1 MLKAKDGDFYTWTGF
16 ATTIWWSFWL
26 FARRCT
32 IPVGMAALLE
42 IVGGAEHWGTQ
53 WGWDD
58 LVIAK
63 AHGGAV
69 CGGCAHHQ
77 WASEEYL
84 RIRWFSVRQR
94 SGNSRQFKPKES

>member
-42 IVGGAEHWGTQ
+42 IVGGAEH
-53 WGWDD
+53 
-58 LVIAK
+58 
-63 AHGGAV
+63 
-69 CGGCAHHQ
+69 
-77 WASEEYL
+77 
-84 RIRWFSVRQR
+84 
-94 SGNSRQFKPKES
+94 